1 MDMIRN
7 NILNDMSLRYKR

>member
-7 NILNDMSLRYKR
+7 NILNNMSFRYKR

>member
-7 NILNDMSLRYKR
+7 NVLNDMSFRYKR

>member
-7 NILNDMSLRYKR
+7 NILNDMSFRYKR